1 MVWTTMQ
8 YGFSLVVASYATYF
22 SQGRGHYPMT
32 VYEVLTINTHSIDAQ
47 ITSMALFMIA
57 LVVKALTS
65 RAHSTFGRLMHQ
77 YISFGILPLFIVSAS
92 IILALVA
99 NGIN

>member
-1 MVWTTMQ
+1 
-8 YGFSLVVASYATYF
+8 
-22 SQGRGHYPMT
+22 
-32 VYEVLTINTHSIDAQ
+32 
-47 ITSMALFMIA
+47 LFMIA

>member
-1 MVWTTMQ
+1 MV
-8 YGFSLVVASYATYF
+8 FLAAASCATYL

-32 VYEVLTINTHSIDAQ
+32 VYEVLTINTHTIDAQ
-47 ITSMALFMIA
+47 ITAMGLFMIA

-65 RAHSTFGRLMHQ
+65 RVHSTFGRLMHR

-99 NGIN
+99 NGVN